1 MLRQLVFINF
11 EYLSEVFQQKILES
25 EFLFH

>member
-1 MLRQLVFINF
+1 MLRQLFFMNF